1 MSLRDRDKSGWLH
14 AWLTPLDDNATP
26 LWRSGR
32 AQILILGLFLIGLF
46 VVNLFLDAHHRWM
59 DLAAILS
66 VVLLLWLVWRE
77 LLQPLIRLSDWADS
91 MRAVDLDAQVEF
103 RANSDFS
110 ELARDINMLGN
121 MIDHLSRETEAQ
133 LEEHTDY
140 ISREAR
146 SLAILY
152 DVASHINLAR
162 DPAELYNTS
171 LESLCSNLNAHAA
184 IMRLVG
190 GPNQHAIA
198 ASVGNLNP
206 TFLASV
212 DRFLPQAS
220 ADTQIQ
226 RNESLKYA
234 TVFAEPTDR
243 EEHTHIL
250 SIPVRYRDA
259 NTGVI
264 HLIFGDEIDL
274 GVDDYH
280 ELLLSIGQHLGTA
293 VEKFR
298 LLEEEAELLVMQERT
313 HLSHELHDSLAQTIA
328 GLRIQL
334 RVIDDSVDT
343 DNLDFQTELK
353 NIEYALDQAN
363 NQIREL
369 IANFRVSM
377 NQQDLIAS
385 IEDALHRC
393 GTESGISTHIQNE
406 WQTRDMPDE
415 TELNVLRIVQEALAN
430 VRKHSQAGQV
440 RLHLTQRNGIH
451 NILIED
457 DGVGFDETE
466 INPSPGRHLGLNIL
480 KDRAQQINGN
490 ITIDSE
496 PGEGTR
502 ISLQFNPDGQE

>member
-1 MSLRDRDKSGWLH
+1 
-14 AWLTPLDDNATP
+14 
-26 LWRSGR
+26 
-32 AQILILGLFLIGLF
+32 
-46 VVNLFLDAHHRWM
+46 
-59 DLAAILS
+59 
-66 VVLLLWLVWRE
+66 
-77 LLQPLIRLSDWADS
+77 
-91 MRAVDLDAQVEF
+91 MR
-103 RANSDFS
+103 
-110 ELARDINMLGN
+110 
-121 MIDHLSRETEAQ
+121 
-133 LEEHTDY
+133 
-140 ISREAR
+140 
-146 SLAILY
+146 
-152 DVASHINLAR
+152 
-162 DPAELYNTS
+162 
-171 LESLCSNLNAHAA
+171 
-184 IMRLVG
+184 
-190 GPNQHAIA
+190 
-198 ASVGNLNP
+198 
-206 TFLASV
+206 
-212 DRFLPQAS
+212 
-220 ADTQIQ
+220 
-226 RNESLKYA
+226 
-234 TVFAEPTDR
+234 
-243 EEHTHIL
+243 
-250 SIPVRYRDA
+250 
-259 NTGVI
+259 
-264 HLIFGDEIDL
+264 
-274 GVDDYH
+274 
-280 ELLLSIGQHLGTA
+280 
-293 VEKFR
+293 
-298 LLEEEAELLVMQERT
+298 QERT